1 MAKEKVTLVLP
12 PELWEKAKEVARQ
25 QGTSASELV
34 ARALAQLLDDLG
46 REARVAAVRR
56 IAAKALPAGSPE
68 QIEAEIVDGAM
79 EQ

>member
-12 PELWEKAKEVARQ
+12 PELWEKAKEIARQ

-46 REARVAAVRR
+46 REARVAAARR
-56 IAAKALPAGSPE
+56 IAEKALPVASPE
-68 QIEAEIVDGAM
+68 QMEAEIVNGAM
-79 EQ
+79 ER